1 MDWVIGICCFAG
13 FLSGAWEMYKAK
25 KNYSEECDSDS
36 DSEESFSRNTKGFDR
51 GYYRQRRGMFDN
63 FK

>member
-25 KNYSEECDSDS
+25 KNYSEEY
-36 DSEESFSRNTKGFDR
+36 DSEEGVGRNTQGFDR
-51 GYYRQRRGMFDN
+51 GYYKQRRGMFDN
-63 FK
+63 FR